1 MDDNLSG
8 EEEDYYYSSDQE
20 SLNGIDNDESVSIPV
35 SSRSNTVKVITK
47 ESLLAAQVSERAMTL
62 LLIHIYC
69 GVSILKAKLFLNQC
83 RGRICGE

>member
-35 SSRSNTVKVITK
+35 SSRSNTVKVF
-47 ESLLAAQVSERAMTL
+47 E
-62 LLIHIYC
+62 
-69 GVSILKAKLFLNQC
+69 LNFSRFFFGFC
-83 RGRICGE
+83 

>member
-35 SSRSNTVKVITK
+35 SSRSITVKVFEHK
-47 ESLLAAQVSERAMTL
+47 FL
-62 LLIHIYC
+62 
-69 GVSILKAKLFLNQC
+69 SILFSDFVTNS
-83 RGRICGE
+83 